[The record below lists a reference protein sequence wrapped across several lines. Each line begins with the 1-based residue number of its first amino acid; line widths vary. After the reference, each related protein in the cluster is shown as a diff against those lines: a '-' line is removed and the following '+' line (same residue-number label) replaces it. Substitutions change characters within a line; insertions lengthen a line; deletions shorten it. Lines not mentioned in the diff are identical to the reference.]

1 MNSTATPES
10 VRRRICV
17 KSSDA
22 SCADSA
28 AVGSSMIR
36 TRTSSDRA
44 LAISTAC
51 CDATV
56 RLLASVRTSR
66 RTSIL
71 AKMASASLY
80 IRRQRTSAPRSWWL
94 MKMFSA
100 TLRSGKIAGSW

>member
-10 VRRRICV
+10 VSRRICL
-17 KSSDA
+17 KSSDT

-28 AVGSSMIR
+28 AVGSSMIS
-36 TRTSSDRA
+36 TRTSSDSA

-51 CDATV
+51 CEATV
-56 RLLASVRTSR
+56 SVLASS
-66 RTSIL
+66 RTSIRTSIR
-71 AKMASASLY
+71 ARIASASWY
-80 IRRQRTSAPRSWWL
+80 MRCQRTSAPRSWWL